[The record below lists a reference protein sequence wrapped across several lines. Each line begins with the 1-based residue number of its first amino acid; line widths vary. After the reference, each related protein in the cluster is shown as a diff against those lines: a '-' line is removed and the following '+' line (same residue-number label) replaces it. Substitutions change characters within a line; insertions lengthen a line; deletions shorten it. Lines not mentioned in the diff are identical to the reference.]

1 MAQMGESSESSEPAA
16 EIPPKP
22 EPVVSPP
29 PEPKIEEAAPA
40 PAMASKPAFT
50 PVETPAPASRPP
62 PVPIPQ
68 TPVVPVAVAEPAP
81 SRAVAPPPAEPE
93 AHASAPAASVAFNLN
108 SCTAED
114 LVQNIPDCTPELAK
128 SIIQHRTKIGSFKR
142 LEELLDVPG
151 ITKAAYANLTG
162 EVPPD
167 NRIPLSLNELL
178 GFAVEQHIALKDVTD
193 RIACWPDV
201 TGCLLSQSSGLSLVG
216 TAPEGVDKAAVV
228 AFAPRMFEAI
238 NKSFSEVTGQETD
251 ALVIPSPGTSFHL
264 FRNRDL
270 YLIIMSRLPQM
281 PERHVKVA
289 RFVLA
294 ALSVRRD

>member
-1 MAQMGESSESSEPAA
+1 MAQMGESSEPAA
-16 EIPPKP
+16 ELPPKP
-22 EPVVSPP
+22 EPVVSPA
-29 PEPKIEEAAPA
+29 PEAKIEEAAPDPEVASA
-40 PAMASKPAFT
+40 PV
-50 PVETPAPASRPP
+50 PVSEPP
-62 PVPIPQ
+62 PVAS
-68 TPVVPVAVAEPAP
+68 VEPAVIPAHIPEPVSESVPQP
-81 SRAVAPPPAEPE
+81 SSTVAPPPAEPE
-93 AHASAPAASVAFNLN
+93 AHAPAPAASVAFNLN
-108 SCTAED
+108 TCTAED

-128 SIIQHRTKIGSFKR
+128 SIVQHRTTIGSFKR

-151 ITKAAYANLTG
+151 ITKTAYTNLTG

-238 NKSFSEVTGQETD
+238 NKSFSEVSGRETD
-251 ALVIPSPGTSFHL
+251 ALVIPSSGTSFHL